1 MMTRRYILSPKVN
14 MLKNISCPRLHA
26 SHVCTHSKERNSLLK
41 NTGFRVVMPYLVSF
55 ESLWVHAL
63 GAAILFYF
71 IGRSFYRLYVS
82 PLAKFPGPKL
92 AALTL
97 WYEGYY
103 DIVKRGQYTFEI
115 GRMHEKYG
123 RIIHADASTLRSS
136 QANRRFPGPIVRIS
150 PYEIHVNDPE
160 YYEELYNGVSKKRDK
175 YPWAL
180 KIFGAPD
187 AAIATTR
194 HDHHRLRRGAMNQ
207 FFSKASVRR
216 VEPIIQK
223 NLDKLLVRIREFQR
237 SSEPIPLNVAFT
249 AFTSDII
256 TEYSFGRSYNY
267 LDSDDFNLAFS
278 ELMLGVHKMTG
289 ILKHVPGIIPL
300 MEALPNRITTLLNPA
315 RSAFL
320 DLQRVCTL

>member
-1 MMTRRYILSPKVN
+1 M
-14 MLKNISCPRLHA
+14 
-26 SHVCTHSKERNSLLK
+26 
-41 NTGFRVVMPYLVSF
+41 
-55 ESLWVHAL
+55 
-63 GAAILFYF
+63 
-71 IGRSFYRLYVS
+71 
-82 PLAKFPGPKL
+82 
-92 AALTL
+92 
-97 WYEGYY
+97 
-103 DIVKRGQYTFEI
+103 
-115 GRMHEKYG
+115 
-123 RIIHADASTLRSS
+123 
-136 QANRRFPGPIVRIS
+136 
-150 PYEIHVNDPE
+150 NDPE

-187 AAIATTR
+187 AAIATTH

-223 NLDKLLVRIREFQR
+223 NLDKLLVRLREFQR
-237 SSEPIPLNVAFT
+237 SSEPITLNVAFT

-278 ELMLGVHKMTG
+278 ELMSDVHKMTG

-300 MEALPNRITTLLNPA
+300 MEALPNRLTTLLNPA

-320 DLQRVCTL
+320 DLKRVRTL

>member
-1 MMTRRYILSPKVN
+1 M
-14 MLKNISCPRLHA
+14 
-26 SHVCTHSKERNSLLK
+26 SLLA
-41 NTGFRVVMPYLVSF
+41 SF
-55 ESLWVHAL
+55 QLYWIVIL
-63 GAAILFYF
+63 GAAVLFYL
-71 IGRSFYRLYVS
+71 IGRTFYRLHFS

-123 RIIHADASTLRSS
+123 TAVHVDASEIP
-136 QANRRFPGPIVRIS
+136 ANRRFSGPIVRIS
-150 PYEIHVNDPE
+150 PFELHINDPE
-160 YYEELYNGVSKKRDK
+160 YYDELYNGVSKKRDK

-223 NLDKLLVRIREFQR
+223 NLEKLLIRLRGFQH
-237 SSEPIPLNVAFT
+237 SCKPIALNTAFT
-249 AFTSDII
+249 AFTSDVI

-267 LDSDDFNLAFS
+267 LDQEDFNLAFS

-300 MEALPNRITTLLNPA
+300 MEALPNRLVTRLNPA
-315 RSAFL
+315 RNAFL
-320 DLQRVCTL
+320 DLQSVCSSRI